1 MVGAKAPTCTE
12 KDYMAKRTLNALAD
26 LIEDR
31 CDKDQADV
39 TFDSFVK
46 DCLNLTVQEIASH
59 VNWAEWLMDEASL
72 TATVSGTQYIV
83 MPADMDI
90 HSLISITDRS
100 NANRKVRRITPQE
113 ADLIDPGRDQTG
125 DEILWWYQRVET
137 TSPTFEDRIYF
148 LNQPDSA
155 DTLSA
160 IFGTF
165 PPTVS
170 TGSSSFTLPEK
181 YEWILIEGALEK
193 VWDRLDPDNPSRSDR
208 HRERFQTGLQI
219 IIRDSNSPR
228 EESGLHGHRP
238 LRNVSGIGGASFP
251 ANFDVS

>member
-1 MVGAKAPTCTE
+1 
-12 KDYMAKRTLNALAD
+12 MAKRTLNTLAD
-26 LIEDR
+26 IVEDR
-31 CDKDQADV
+31 CDKSQSDT
-39 TFDSFVK
+39 TFDTFVK
-46 DCLNLTVQEIASH
+46 DCLNLTIQEIASY
-59 VNWAEWLMDEASL
+59 VPWTQWLLDEASL

-83 MPADMDI
+83 MPSDMDI

-113 ADLIDPGRDQTG
+113 ADEIDPGRDLTG

-137 TSPTFEDRIYF
+137 TPPTFEDRIYF

-170 TGSSSFTLPEK
+170 TGTSSFILPEK
-181 YEWILIEGALEK
+181 YEWILIEGALSKAWE
-193 VWDRLDPDNPSRSDR
+193 RLAPELTIADR
-208 HRERFQTGLQI
+208 HRKRFEAGLQI
-219 IIRDSNSPR
+219 IIRDANSPL

-238 LRNVSGIGGASFP
+238 LRNTSGVVGPAFP
-251 ANFDVS
+251 SNFDVT

>member
-1 MVGAKAPTCTE
+1 
-12 KDYMAKRTLNALAD
+12 MAKRTLNALAD

-31 CDKDQADV
+31 CDKDQADT
-39 TFDSFVK
+39 TFDNFVK
-46 DCLNLTVQEIASH
+46 DSLNLTFQEIASH
-59 VNWAEWLMDEASL
+59 VPWTQWLLDEVSL

-83 MPADMDI
+83 MPSDMDI
-90 HSLISITDRS
+90 HSLISITDRT
-100 NANRKVRRITPQE
+100 NNRKVRRITPEE
-113 ADLIDPGRDQTG
+113 ADEIDPGRDLAG

-155 DTLSA
+155 DTLTA
-160 IFGTF
+160 IFGTI

-170 TGSSSFTLPEK
+170 SGTSSFILPEK
-181 YEWILIEGALEK
+181 YEWVLIEGTLAK
-193 VWDRLDPDNPSRSDR
+193 VWDRLDPDNPTRSDR
-208 HRERFQTGLQI
+208 HQQRFDIGLGI
-219 IIRDSNSPR
+219 IVRDSNSAR

-238 LRNVSGIGGASFP
+238 LRNVSGVYGASFP

>member
-1 MVGAKAPTCTE
+1 
-12 KDYMAKRTLNALAD
+12 MAKRSLNTLAD
-26 LIEDR
+26 FIEDR
-31 CDKDQADV
+31 CDKDQADT

-59 VNWAEWLMDEASL
+59 VPWTQWLLDEASL
-72 TATVSGTQYIV
+72 TNTVGGIQYVV
-83 MPADMDI
+83 MPSDMDI
-90 HSLISITDRS
+90 DSLISITDRS
-100 NANRKVRRITPQE
+100 NTNRKVRRITPQE
-113 ADLIDPGRDQTG
+113 ADEIDPGRDTTG

-137 TSPTFEDRIYF
+137 TSPAFEDRIYF
-148 LNQPDSA
+148 INRPDSS

-170 TGSSSFTLPEK
+170 TGTSSFIIPEK
-181 YEWILIEGALEK
+181 YEWILIEGALAK
-193 VWDRLDPDNPSRSDR
+193 VWDRLDPDNPARSDR
-208 HRERFQTGLQI
+208 HLDRFNTGLQI
-219 IIRDSNSPR
+219 IIRDANSPR

-238 LRNVSGIGGASFP
+238 LRNVSGVSGASFP